1 MDEKNKVSVSDEEK
15 KAGARVSR
23 KHLLPVFIMEIL
35 EKDTDY
41 QHHCTQKFIRE
52 KLENYYGVRV
62 TRKVVSAHIHTMLL
76 EELCIFGDERTGYWY
91 DRMAYI
97 SGRAG

>member
-1 MDEKNKVSVSDEEK
+1 MDEKTTFSFGNEEK
-15 KAGARVSR
+15 KSGARVSR

-35 EKDTDY
+35 EKHTDY

-52 KLENYYGVRV
+52 KLESHYGVCVARN
-62 TRKVVSAHIHTMLL
+62 VVSKHIRTMLQEDL
-76 EELCIFGDERTGYWY
+76 FIFGNERTGYWY